1 MRNIGWDSDESQFR
15 DFMESFGQIKYAV
28 LCKTRGDLMEE
39 TGADGK
45 PAEKQQ
51 SNHKGTGFVRFE
63 DQEDADALL

>member
-1 MRNIGWDSDESQFR
+1 
-15 DFMESFGQIKYAV
+15 MESFGQIKYAV